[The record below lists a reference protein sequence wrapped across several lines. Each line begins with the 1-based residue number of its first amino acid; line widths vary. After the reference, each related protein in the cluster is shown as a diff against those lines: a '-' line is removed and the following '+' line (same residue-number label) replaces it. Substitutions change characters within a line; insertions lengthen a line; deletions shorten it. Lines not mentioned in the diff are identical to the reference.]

1 MWELILIVAYVILNI
16 YNTQAKRRNIVI
28 KEDYTTYLIRNIPRN
43 EWKKIRMLCL
53 DKGVKVNELM
63 LDVVNKISS
72 NKLIGKTILQ
82 KVGNNA
88 D

>member
-1 MWELILIVAYVILNI
+1 MNKSE
-16 YNTQAKRRNIVI
+16 
-28 KEDYTTYLIRNIPRN
+28 YTTYLIRNIPRK